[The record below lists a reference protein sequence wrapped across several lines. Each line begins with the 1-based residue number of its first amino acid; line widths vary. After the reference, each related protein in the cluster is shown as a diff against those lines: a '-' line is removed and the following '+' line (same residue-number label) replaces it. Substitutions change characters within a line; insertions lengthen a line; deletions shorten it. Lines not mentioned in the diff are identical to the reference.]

1 MKRLEK
7 TLCTALE
14 ALLAGK
20 KARLPDAGGEILD
33 TFLAFSRA
41 RSYHAHGPNPIT
53 WEALAAFT
61 SMMRRPIPPHH
72 AQIIMALDDV
82 WMRDA
87 SRRIAGQA
95 GAAAAPMVSSTPLSP
110 ALFDAVLGD

>member
-1 MKRLEK
+1 MKRLEN

-14 ALLAGK
+14 ALLTGQ
-20 KARLPDAGGEILD
+20 KARLPDAGGELLD
-33 TFLAFSRA
+33 AFLALSRA

-53 WEALAAFT
+53 WEALAAY
-61 SMMRRPIPPHH
+61 SSIMRNPIPPHH

-87 SRRIAGQA
+87 GRRIAGRA
-95 GAAAAPMVSSTPLSP
+95 GAPAAPMVSSTPLSRE
-110 ALFDAVLGD
+110 LFDAVLGG

>member
-1 MKRLEK
+1 MQRLEK
-7 TLCTALE
+7 ALCAALE

-20 KARLPDAGGEILD
+20 KARLPDVGGEIID
-33 TFLAFSRA
+33 AFLALSRA

-53 WEALAAFT
+53 WDALAAY
-61 SMMRRPIPPHH
+61 SSIMHLPIPPHH

-87 SRRIAGQA
+87 SRRMAGQA
-95 GAAAAPMVSSTPLSP
+95 AAPAAPMVSSTPLSA
-110 ALFDAVLGD
+110 ALFDAVLGG